1 MICLQF
7 SQVQY
12 LEPYAFFSSA
22 RFDLRGME
30 NPMLMGMIGTP
41 PHSGLRSSER
51 RCHRRNLRQEGQSVA
66 AEYLENMQTAI
77 KS

>member
-1 MICLQF
+1 MSCLQF

-12 LEPYAFFSSA
+12 LEPYAVFPSA

-30 NPMLMGMIGTP
+30 KP